1 MKHYM
6 LVFRMAD
13 SEDAQARFFDDLVDL
28 VIARS
33 QIGAYEDETYARIN
47 GEYQKISE

>member
-13 SEDAQARFFDDLVDL
+13 SEDAQVRFFDDLIDL
-28 VIARS
+28 VIERIL
-33 QIGAYEDETYARIN
+33 IGAYEDETYARIN